1 MASQNIDLYLKED
14 NYWWSVIR
22 RRELVYAFK
31 RFSKSQLQTPF
42 KILDIGCGGGALLK
56 DFSLYGQVFGVDISA
71 QACAFSR
78 KKIER
83 LALAD
88 ARSLPFKD
96 SSFNVVLAADVIEH
110 IDEESLVLK
119 EILRVCSCPGLC
131 ILTVPA
137 YNCLWG
143 KRDLLLGHKRRYV
156 IEELRRM
163 LEKSGFEIVS
173 SGYTRALL
181 FPPLFFTNKIWSLFK
196 GQPIKT
202 DIVSL
207 PWLLNKLLIYLF
219 TLESRVLLRL
229 PAPIGTSIICVARKT
244 PCRRENSKTF

>member
-1 MASQNIDLYLKED
+1 MASLDLYLKED

-31 RFSKSQLQTPF
+31 RFSKSQLQAPF

-56 DFSLYGQVFGVDISA
+56 DFSLYGEVFGVDISA
-71 QACAFSR
+71 QACAFSS
-78 KKIER
+78 KKIGH

-88 ARSLPFKD
+88 ARSLPFKG
-96 SSFNVVLAADVIEH
+96 SSFNVVLVADVIEH

-119 EILRVCSCPGLC
+119 EIRRVCSCPGLC

-156 IEELRRM
+156 IDDLRRI
-163 LEKSGFEIVS
+163 LKKSGFEMVNS
-173 SGYTRALL
+173 SYTCALL
-181 FPPLFFTNKIWSLFK
+181 FPPLFFANKIWSLFK
-196 GQPIKT
+196 RQPLKT

-207 PWLLNKLLIYLF
+207 PKSLNKLLIYLF

-229 PAPIGTSIICVARKT
+229 PSPIGTSIICVARKM
-244 PCRRENSKTF
+244 PCTTEDSKTF